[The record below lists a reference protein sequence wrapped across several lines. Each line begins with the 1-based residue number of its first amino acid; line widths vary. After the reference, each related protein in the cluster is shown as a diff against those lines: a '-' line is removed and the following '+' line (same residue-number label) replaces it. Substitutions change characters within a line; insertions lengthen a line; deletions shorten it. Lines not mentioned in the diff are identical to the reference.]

1 MIKTIAMLRDELNDY
16 VNPDAKIKRMVA
28 EESLFRIIRGI
39 YETNRNVSGY
49 YLAGIIYGPSYLSFA
64 FAMSYHGLIPE
75 AVYTF
80 TSVTYEKK
88 KRKIFDNIFGIFTY
102 RDVPSKVYSYGV
114 DLKEENG
121 YFYWIASP
129 EYKQKQRMPVF
140 SRTSFAFYYVK
151 NSLSLPIFVLGGFS
165 V

>member
-80 TSVTYEKK
+80 TSATYEKK

-121 YFYWIASP
+121 
-129 EYKQKQRMPVF
+129 
-140 SRTSFAFYYVK
+140 
-151 NSLSLPIFVLGGFS
+151 
-165 V
+165 